1 MKGLLIKDILFMANQ
16 RSSAFLILVM
26 GVAMSLYMQASAII
40 GYLMMMGGMLALST
54 MSYDEYENGYRYL
67 FTLPT
72 TRKEYVKEK
81 YLFCL
86 MWVILCMVLGG
97 LASFVIMAIKKQ
109 IDMQEFIGTIV
120 TMFSVL
126 IIFLAVSIFSR
137 IRYGNEKSKII
148 IYVFFAAIGLIGY
161 LLSSFVSKET
171 AIAVETFVNTNGTIL
186 MILLPITGLMVYLIS
201 YLLSVKVMEKKEF

>member
-1 MKGLLIKDILFMANQ
+1 MLF
-16 RSSAFLILVM
+16 RS
-26 GVAMSLYMQASAII
+26 
-40 GYLMMMGGMLALST
+40 
-54 MSYDEYENGYRYL
+54 
-67 FTLPT
+67 
-72 TRKEYVKEK
+72 
-81 YLFCL
+81 
-86 MWVILCMVLGG
+86 
-97 LASFVIMAIKKQ
+97 KKQ
-109 IDMQEFIGTIV
+109 IDMQELIGTIM